1 MHVRAC
7 ASRAVYTETRESEV
21 TRKEGRKEKAR
32 RSKKKK
38 KKKRKVREIVRVR
51 MIAVVEVVVDR
62 RARGGNV

>member
-1 MHVRAC
+1 M
-7 ASRAVYTETRESEV
+7 

-51 MIAVVEVVVDR
+51 MIEVVVDR